1 MHDIAITVRQ
11 VEKSYHLYRKPWH
24 RVVDAFSPYAKGLRQ
39 EFTALR
45 DINFQVP
52 RGESVGIIGRNGC
65 GKSTL
70 LQIICG
76 ILQPSRGTVH
86 VQGRISALLELGA
99 GFNPEFTGR
108 ENVML
113 NTAIQGFSAGESQRK
128 FQEIVDFSEIGEFV
142 DRPVKTYSSGMYVRL
157 AFAAAISID
166 PEVLVIDEALAVG
179 DIFFQQKCMEHM
191 QKMMQGCTIVLVS
204 HDMHAVT
211 NLCRRVLVLDHG
223 RMLYDGTPMEA
234 VSLYTRLVHTQIYG
248 TGEQP
253 VPPLHIPA
261 AIVEQTRDL
270 APWLEIDDAQRG
282 GAGEVVIMRA
292 AVTRED
298 GTSLLTIQQG
308 QLVRIHLLVWCDT
321 AKEELIFGYT
331 VKDRIGNAVFGENS
345 LCLGKGPQPLP
356 AGYSVVRYDFF
367 WPEVYPFEYT
377 ITLGVGEG
385 RLPNVHRVQCWVHNI
400 IAFSALAPG
409 RCVHGMFN
417 TPLNHLDLIPLRED
431 IDAEIP

>member
-1 MHDIAITVRQ
+1 MNDIAITVRQ
-11 VEKSYHLYRKPWH
+11 VEKTYQLYRKPWH
-24 RVVDAFSPYAKGLRQ
+24 RVVDAFSPFASGLRQ

-52 RGESVGIIGRNGC
+52 RGEAVGIIGRNGC

-70 LQIICG
+70 LQVICG
-76 ILQPSRGTVH
+76 ILQPSHGEVTVR
-86 VQGRISALLELGA
+86 GRISALLELGA

-113 NTAIQGFSAGESQRK
+113 NTAIQGFSAEESQRK
-128 FQEIVDFSEIGEFV
+128 FHEIVEFSEIGEFV

-166 PEVLVIDEALAVG
+166 PEVLIIDEALAVG
-179 DIFFQQKCMEHM
+179 DIFFQQKCMDHM

-248 TGEQP
+248 TGERP
-253 VPPLHIPA
+253 ATPLHIPP
-261 AIVEQTRDL
+261 AIIAQSESL
-270 APWLEIDDAQRG
+270 APWLDIDDAQRG

-292 AVTRED
+292 AVTD
-298 GTSLLTIQQG
+298 GAGLSLHTIQQG
-308 QLVRIHLLVWCDT
+308 QQVRIHLLVWCAE
-321 AKEELIFGYT
+321 AKQELIFGYT
-331 VKDRIGNAVFGENS
+331 VKDRIGNAVFGETS
-345 LCLGKGPQPLP
+345 LCLDKGPVPLP
-356 AGYSVVRYDFF
+356 AGYSLVCYDFV

-400 IAFSALAPG
+400 ISFSALAPG

-417 TPLNHLDLIPLRED
+417 IPLNHLDRTPLRE
-431 IDAEIP
+431 